1 MTQFTKLSLAVEH
14 EGKPYFV
21 YVPKEC
27 WQILLNLASGFTDNT
42 LKLTPAPEGSRF
54 EELNNKKGQS

>member
-27 WQILLNLASGFTDNT
+27 WQILLNLASGFTGNT
-42 LKLTPAPEGSRF
+42 LKLIPAPEGSRF
-54 EELNNKKGQS
+54 EGKEIEKGRS